1 MTVFLTG
8 GGGGLGAAIAN
19 GFARRGID
27 VAVADRE
34 LAAAQQVAKDV
45 SETHG
50 VRASAVECDVTDPAS
65 VAAAWTHAT
74 EQLGP
79 IDVLVNNAG
88 VFAPTPFLELTP
100 QAWDRTLQ
108 VNLYGAFHTSQRAA
122 RDWLAAGTKGAIV
135 NIASIAAMTAGY
147 GGTADY
153 GASKAGLV
161 GLTIHLAVD
170 LGPHGIRT
178 NAVAPGS
185 FYSPMNAERLAR
197 PGEEEHSSAMT
208 PLKRIA
214 QPEEVAAAVLFLALD
229 ATYVNGVVIPVDGG
243 TVVRM

>member
-1 MTVFLTG
+1 M
-8 GGGGLGAAIAN
+8 
-19 GFARRGID
+19 R
-27 VAVADRE
+27 
-34 LAAAQQVAKDV
+34 
-45 SETHG
+45 
-50 VRASAVECDVTDPAS
+50 
-65 VAAAWTHAT
+65 AT

-100 QAWDRTLQ
+100 EAWDRTLQ

-170 LGPHGIRT
+170 LGPQGIRT

-185 FYSPMNAERLAR
+185 FYSPMNAERLTR
-197 PGEEEHSSAMT
+197 PGDDPSEADRAARRGCGGRPVPRAGRDVRERGRHPCRRRHCRPHVRPAVTRSAGRT
-208 PLKRIA
+208 GR
-214 QPEEVAAAVLFLALD
+214 
-229 ATYVNGVVIPVDGG
+229 
-243 TVVRM
+243 